1 MKRLY
6 PNISW
11 SKLRNC
17 LVQDFRIFD
26 FDDLSARRIRAIC
39 QSDGVADLLARNR
52 ARAVGV

>member
-26 FDDLSARRIRAIC
+26 LDDLSARRIRAIC